1 MRKLGAG
8 YRINTVAAATLR
20 NLNRR
25 KTMSGEVISFTTV
38 EYPDETS
45 MLKARE
51 VFQLEMGQ
59 LADKLRPLGMTKF
72 HSSRLFLPE
81 DRFIIGNWLEY
92 RDMEAYEAC
101 DKVWQESG
109 AEFAEKYG
117 HLFEGVTVTPHRGEV
132 MDDYT

>member
-1 MRKLGAG
+1 
-8 YRINTVAAATLR
+8 
-20 NLNRR
+20 
-25 KTMSGEVISFTTV
+25 MSSEVISFTTV

-45 MLKARE
+45 MLNARG
-51 VFQLEMGQ
+51 VFQQEMGQ

-72 HSSRLFLPE
+72 HPSRLFQPE

-92 RDMEAYEAC
+92 RDMEAYKAC

-132 MDDYT
+132 IDDYT

>member
-1 MRKLGAG
+1 MRKLGAD

-25 KTMSGEVISFTTV
+25 KTMSGEIISFTTV

-109 AEFAEKYG
+109 VEFAEKYG

>member
-25 KTMSGEVISFTTV
+25 KTMSGEIISFTTV

>member
-1 MRKLGAG
+1 MRKLGAD

-45 MLKARE
+45 ILKARE

-81 DRFIIGNWLEY
+81 DRFIIGNWLEH

>member
-25 KTMSGEVISFTTV
+25 KTMSGEIISFTTV

-117 HLFEGVTVTPHRGEV
+117 PLFEGVTVTPHRGEV

>member
-1 MRKLGAG
+1 MRKLGAD

-25 KTMSGEVISFTTV
+25 KTMSGEIISFTTV

-101 DKVWQESG
+101 DKVWHESA

-117 HLFEGVTVTPHRGEV
+117 HLFERVTVTPHRGEV

>member
-25 KTMSGEVISFTTV
+25 KTMTGEIISFTTV

-45 MLKARE
+45 MLNARE

-109 AEFAEKYG
+109 ADFAEKYG

>member
-1 MRKLGAG
+1 M
-8 YRINTVAAATLR
+8 NTVAAATLR